1 MTKRKPT
8 VSVNQIPHAFRAYR
22 PKIVVF
28 MGRLLLKI
36 FGWKVEGMVPEMG
49 KNENLV
55 LIAAPHTSN
64 WDGVFG
70 FAAIIGLDAKISYF
84 GKYTLFDQP
93 ILGRF
98 LKYMGGIPVDKNN
111 PGSGLVREA
120 IANMEKLKGSLIAMA
135 PEGTRSK
142 TEQWRTGFLRIA
154 EAVDAKIF
162 VAAFDF
168 NTKRIVLDKFFQ
180 PSENMQKDLDNL
192 KAYYTQYGAKRPENS
207 FYFYPWNRN
216 YACAQGVG

>member
-1 MTKRKPT
+1 MKKASST
-8 VSVNQIPHAFRAYR
+8 VSSNQIPQAFRAYR
-22 PKIVVF
+22 PRIVQF
-28 MGRLLLKI
+28 LGRALLKL
-36 FGWKVEGMVPEMG
+36 FGWRVEGMVPEM
-49 KNENLV
+49 KENENLV
-55 LIAAPHTSN
+55 IIAAPHTSN

-93 ILGRF
+93 FLGRF

-111 PGSGLVREA
+111 PGSGLVKEA
-120 IANMEKLKGSLIAMA
+120 IKNMERLKGSLIAVA

-168 NTKRIVLDKFFQ
+168 KTKRIVLDKFFQ
-180 PSENMQKDLDNL
+180 PSDDMQRDLENL
-192 KAYYTQYGAKRPENS
+192 KIYYKQFTAKIPEN
-207 FYFYPWNRN
+207 F
-216 YACAQGVG
+216 

>member
-28 MGRLLLKI
+28 MGRLLLKV
-36 FGWKVEGMVPEMG
+36 FGWKVEGMVPEM
-49 KNENLV
+49 KRNENLV

-84 GKYTLFDQP
+84 GKYTLFNQP

-98 LKYMGGIPVDKNN
+98 LKYMGGIPVNKNN

-192 KAYYTQYGAKRPENS
+192 KAYYTQYGAKRPEN
-207 FYFYPWNRN
+207 F
-216 YACAQGVG
+216 

>member
-1 MTKRKPT
+1 MTKRRPT

-22 PKIVVF
+22 PKIVIF

-36 FGWKVEGMVPEMG
+36 FGWRVEGAVPEMNE
-49 KNENLV
+49 NENLV

-64 WDGVFG
+64 WDGIFG

-84 GKYTLFDQP
+84 GKYTLFNQP

-111 PGSGLVREA
+111 PGSGLVKEA

-154 EAVDAKIF
+154 EAVDARIF

-168 NTKRIVLDKFFQ
+168 NTKRIVLDKFFK
-180 PSENMQKDLDNL
+180 PSEDMQKDLDNL
-192 KAYYTQYGAKRPENS
+192 KAYYTQYGAKRPEN
-207 FYFYPWNRN
+207 F
-216 YACAQGVG
+216 

>member
-1 MTKRKPT
+1 MKKASST
-8 VSVNQIPHAFRAYR
+8 VSSNQIPQAFRAYR
-22 PKIVVF
+22 PRIVQF
-28 MGRLLLKI
+28 LGRALLKL
-36 FGWKVEGMVPEMG
+36 FGWRVEGMVPEM
-49 KNENLV
+49 KENENLV
-55 LIAAPHTSN
+55 IIAAPHTSN

-93 ILGRF
+93 LLGRF

-111 PGSGLVREA
+111 PGSGLVKEA
-120 IANMEKLKGSLIAMA
+120 IKNMERLKGSLIAMA

-168 NTKRIVLDKFFQ
+168 KTKRIVLDKFFQ
-180 PSENMQKDLDNL
+180 PSDDMQRDLENL
-192 KAYYTQYGAKRPENS
+192 KIYYKQFTAKIPEN
-207 FYFYPWNRN
+207 F
-216 YACAQGVG
+216 

>member
-1 MTKRKPT
+1 MTKRKTT

-28 MGRLLLKI
+28 MGRLLLKV
-36 FGWKVEGMVPEMG
+36 FGWKVEGMVPEMK

-84 GKYTLFDQP
+84 GKYTLFNQP

-98 LKYMGGIPVDKNN
+98 LKYMGGIPVNKNN

-168 NTKRIVLDKFFQ
+168 DTKRIVLDKFFQ

-192 KAYYTQYGAKRPENS
+192 KEYYTQYGAKRPEN
-207 FYFYPWNRN
+207 F
-216 YACAQGVG
+216 

>member
-1 MTKRKPT
+1 MTKKKPT

-28 MGRLLLKI
+28 MGRLLLKV
-36 FGWKVEGMVPEMG
+36 FGWKVEGMVPEMA

-192 KAYYTQYGAKRPENS
+192 KAYYTQYGAKRPEN
-207 FYFYPWNRN
+207 F
-216 YACAQGVG
+216 

>member
-1 MTKRKPT
+1 MIKKKPT

-28 MGRLLLKI
+28 MGRLLLKV
-36 FGWKVEGMVPEMG
+36 FGWKVEGMVPEMA

-98 LKYMGGIPVDKNN
+98 LKY
-111 PGSGLVREA
+111 
-120 IANMEKLKGSLIAMA
+120 MEKLKGSLIAMA

-192 KAYYTQYGAKRPENS
+192 KAYYTQYGAKRPEN
-207 FYFYPWNRN
+207 F
-216 YACAQGVG
+216 

>member
-28 MGRLLLKI
+28 MGRLLLKV
-36 FGWKVEGMVPEMG
+36 FGWKVEGMVPEMK

-168 NTKRIVLDKFFQ
+168 DTKRIVLDKFFQ

-192 KAYYTQYGAKRPENS
+192 KAYYTQYGAKRPEN
-207 FYFYPWNRN
+207 F
-216 YACAQGVG
+216 

>member
-1 MTKRKPT
+1 MKKARPT
-8 VSVNQIPHAFRAYR
+8 VSSNQIPQAFRAYR
-22 PKIVVF
+22 PRIIQF
-28 MGRLLLKI
+28 LGRLLLKL
-36 FGWKVEGMVPEMG
+36 FGWRVEGMVPEM
-49 KNENLV
+49 KENENLV
-55 LIAAPHTSN
+55 IIAAPHTSN

-84 GKYTLFDQP
+84 GKYTLFDHP
-93 ILGRF
+93 FLGRF

-111 PGSGLVREA
+111 PGSGLVKEA
-120 IANMEKLKGSLIAMA
+120 INNMERLKGSLIAIA

-168 NTKRIVLDKFFQ
+168 KTKRIVLDKFFQ
-180 PSENMQKDLDNL
+180 PSDDMQRDLENL
-192 KAYYTQYGAKRPENS
+192 KIYYKQFTAKIPEN
-207 FYFYPWNRN
+207 F
-216 YACAQGVG
+216 

>member
-1 MTKRKPT
+1 
-8 VSVNQIPHAFRAYR
+8 
-22 PKIVVF
+22 
-28 MGRLLLKI
+28 MGRLLLKV
-36 FGWKVEGMVPEMG
+36 FGWKVEGAVPEME

-98 LKYMGGIPVDKNN
+98 LKYMGGIPVNKNN

-168 NTKRIVLDKFFQ
+168 DTKRIVLDKFFQ

-192 KAYYTQYGAKRPENS
+192 KAYYTQYGAKRPEN
-207 FYFYPWNRN
+207 F
-216 YACAQGVG
+216 

>member
-98 LKYMGGIPVDKNN
+98 LKYMGGIPVNKNN
-111 PGSGLVREA
+111 PGSGLVQEA
-120 IANMEKLKGSLIAMA
+120 IANMEKLKGSLIAVA

-162 VAAFDF
+162 LAAFDF
-168 NTKRIVLDKFFQ
+168 DTKRIVLDKFFQ

-192 KAYYTQYGAKRPENS
+192 KAYYTQYGAKRPEN
-207 FYFYPWNRN
+207 F
-216 YACAQGVG
+216 

>member
-1 MTKRKPT
+1 MKKASST
-8 VSVNQIPHAFRAYR
+8 VSSNQIPQAFRAYR
-22 PKIVVF
+22 PRIVQF
-28 MGRLLLKI
+28 LGRALLKL
-36 FGWKVEGMVPEMG
+36 FGWRVEGMVPEM
-49 KNENLV
+49 KENENLV
-55 LIAAPHTSN
+55 IIAAPHTSN

-93 ILGRF
+93 FLGRF
-98 LKYMGGIPVDKNN
+98 LKYMGGIPVDKKN
-111 PGSGLVREA
+111 PGSGLVKEA
-120 IANMEKLKGSLIAMA
+120 IKNMERLKGSLIAMA

-168 NTKRIVLDKFFQ
+168 KTKRIVLDKFFQ
-180 PSENMQKDLDNL
+180 PSDDMQRDLENL
-192 KAYYTQYGAKRPENS
+192 KIYYKQFTAKIPEN
-207 FYFYPWNRN
+207 F
-216 YACAQGVG
+216 

>member
-1 MTKRKPT
+1 MKKASST
-8 VSVNQIPHAFRAYR
+8 VSSNQIPQAFRAYR
-22 PKIVVF
+22 PRIVQF
-28 MGRLLLKI
+28 LGRVLLKL
-36 FGWKVEGMVPEMG
+36 FGWRVEGMVPEM
-49 KNENLV
+49 KENENLV
-55 LIAAPHTSN
+55 IIAAPHTSN

-93 ILGRF
+93 FLGRF

-111 PGSGLVREA
+111 PGSGLVKEA
-120 IANMEKLKGSLIAMA
+120 INNMERLKGSLIAMA

-168 NTKRIVLDKFFQ
+168 KTKRIVLDKFFQ
-180 PSENMQKDLDNL
+180 PSDDMQRDLENL
-192 KAYYTQYGAKRPENS
+192 KIYYKQFTAKIPEN
-207 FYFYPWNRN
+207 F
-216 YACAQGVG
+216 